1 MTLDFTLTDNFS
13 IKPSINYSRLRK
25 LQSDEYFFS
34 GYISRLD
41 LRYQFTSFL
50 GIRFISEYNNFSDQF
65 FFQPLISWR
74 PNADTIFYL
83 GGNQNYVDEFI
94 DYNSPHYR
102 VNQSQLFL
110 KFQYLIKS

>member
-1 MTLDFTLTDNFS
+1 MRDMKLGQDSNFS
-13 IKPSINYSRLRK
+13 EEL
-25 LQSDEYFFS
+25 
-34 GYISRLD
+34 
-41 LRYQFTSFL
+41 
-50 GIRFISEYNNFSDQF
+50 

-83 GGNQNYVDEFI
+83 GGNQNMVNEFL

-102 VNQSQLFL
+102 ANNTQLFL